1 MFDDPAVRSV
11 RVALALCERFEELLK
26 GPTTVRA
33 AKQRGALVGVAGDQE
48 GLSMRIGE
56 AQQIYPEI
64 WQHLDEARE
73 VFAKRGIDTSM
84 FDGIR
89 QQEGQALGANV
100 DIQHSYGYGSHG
112 VDQQMKTAGFNRQG
126 LARARRA
133 CQALMDATPDI
144 QWAAIAKAEGAD
156 PAAAE
161 FARSTRNKRYL
172 RLAALALLIFAPFG
186 IVMYMRHQKRAKMEE
201 YQRQYEA
208 QQPHVEPLAAADRAA
223 LVRMTSEL
231 KPQLT
236 AARKA
241 WYAAFDASAL
251 AAIKLGTAPCV
262 RSIQAPPQPV
272 IDAFVRDETAN
283 PAFASTDF
291 YGYPAA
297 QVVPDGVL
305 VQAQKVVDGVSR
317 RLANDTASRYDRD
330 TLAAIAPYITVVLI
344 DNETGAA
351 LTGTGSAASYT
362 PGQVLGRA
370 YVFSVRDAKI
380 VCAGSIDARNLPA
393 ESSPYLDAI
402 RDARDGR
409 EILHREMEVRIRQS
423 LATAL
428 HAP

>member
-26 GPTTVRA
+26 GPTTVRS

-73 VFAKRGIDTSM
+73 VFAKRGIDTST

-89 QQEGQALGANV
+89 LQEGQALGASV
-100 DIQHSYGYGSHG
+100 DIQHASYGYGSQG
-112 VDQQMKTAGFNRQG
+112 VDQQVKTAGFNTQG

-133 CQALMDATPDI
+133 CQALMEATPDI
-144 QWAAIAKAEGAD
+144 PWAAIAKAESAD

-172 RLAALALLIFAPFG
+172 RLAALALVIFAPFG

-208 QQPHVEPLAAADRAA
+208 QQTHVEPLAAADRAA
-223 LVRMTSEL
+223 LVTMTSEL

-241 WYAAFDASAL
+241 WYAAFESASTL
-251 AAIKLGTAPCV
+251 APGAAPCV
-262 RSIQAPPQPV
+262 RSIQVPPQPA

-283 PAFASTDF
+283 PAFASSDF

-297 QVVPDGVL
+297 QVVPDSVL
-305 VQAQKVVDGVSR
+305 VKAQTVVDGVSK

-330 TLAAIAPYITVVLI
+330 TLAAIPPYITVVLI
-344 DNETGAA
+344 DKETGAA
-351 LTGTGSAASYT
+351 LTGAGSAASYT

-409 EILHREMEVRIRQS
+409 DVLHREMEVRIRQS

-428 HAP
+428 HAL